1 MGINN
6 FFNFLNY
13 KFIEFN
19 LREMKEVNE
28 ANQTL
33 LDSLEKRGLLE
44 MTKAYFRTSLL
55 ETLKKD
61 DLYNTAP
68 SDFNIKSNQIND
80 QSIINIIRLQY
91 SLINDFLIRTK
102 LNYTQNIFNNE
113 IRTLIDSPIPFTD
126 SELVHNLNLSA
137 KQISTLRLNSNINTS
152 PKDFV
157 KSTYLYQ
164 LINRNCSLIKKDNE
178 AQTMQIPEGDIK
190 FLSPNVKNSLIEK
203 KTTID
208 LEKEMKKIDDKYNNK
223 YLDNVLPFNKI
234 NEKKFFEYK
243 EECDKRYEENLK
255 NEMDRFKNIEL
266 CNMRL
271 EEKKNMM
278 IKLNPPASG
287 DTDRSFMV
295 PAQIVFCEI
304 GDHIQKRRVW

>member
-68 SDFNIKSNQIND
+68 SGFNIKSNQIND

-126 SELVHNLNLSA
+126 SELVHNLNLST

-178 AQTMQIPEGDIK
+178 AHTMQI
-190 FLSPNVKNSLIEK
+190 
-203 KTTID
+203 
-208 LEKEMKKIDDKYNNK
+208 
-223 YLDNVLPFNKI
+223 
-234 NEKKFFEYK
+234 
-243 EECDKRYEENLK
+243 
-255 NEMDRFKNIEL
+255 
-266 CNMRL
+266 
-271 EEKKNMM
+271 
-278 IKLNPPASG
+278 
-287 DTDRSFMV
+287 
-295 PAQIVFCEI
+295 Q
-304 GDHIQKRRVW
+304 